1 MKAGIA
7 SVRRLAPWGLVGN
20 AAGMPYATAMIFTL
34 RELEH
39 SVAALPAVR
48 ARGDAQEIGWAC
60 AWLEACLYPGLEMLA
75 EALADPV
82 QDLELR
88 RDAMGLDLQQVSCVF
103 LAPEIMA
110 EVARGGRLFLR
121 NVRHGLYLLPFTVRA
136 GLGIGC
142 PVDPAFAVGGERTK
156 NPYAE
161 KLALAEANGVAV
173 DEALWAR
180 LAAQANPRSHS

>member
-7 SVRRLAPWGLVGN
+7 SSRRLAPWGLVGN
-20 AAGMPYATAMIFTL
+20 AAGMPYGTAMIFTL
-34 RELEH
+34 QELEH
-39 SVAALPAVR
+39 SIAALPGLR
-48 ARGDAQEIGWAC
+48 ACGDAGEIGWAC
-60 AWLEACLYPGLEMLA
+60 TWLEACGYPGLTLLA

-82 QDLELR
+82 RDFDPR
-88 RDAMGLDLQQVSCVF
+88 RDATGLDLRQVSCVF
-103 LAPEIMA
+103 LAPKIMA

-161 KLALAEANGVAV
+161 KLALAEANGITV

-180 LAAQANPRSHS
+180 LAAQAKARSVS